1 MDQRPSKWS
10 PKGAKWS
17 HNGGPRGSKR
27 IVVVVVVVA
36 GRAQL
41 ASERS
46 ERASGAID
54 EAKCSPKGARRSH
67 NGAPRGSKRI
77 CVVVVVAAGRAQLAS
92 ERSERASGAIDV
104 TGMRVTCV
112 TCSPCNA
119 LPVHLPRQVLGVSF
133 FTLFSMFFRSAFFIT
148 FWKLFGGMFGFI
160 FCLFLLFFPSKQ

>member
-1 MDQRPSKWS
+1 MQMNSKMEAKWS

-54 EAKCSPKGARRSH
+54 
-67 NGAPRGSKRI
+67 
-77 CVVVVVAAGRAQLAS
+77 
-92 ERSERASGAIDV
+92 V

-112 TCSPCNA
+112 TRSPCNA
-119 LPVHLPRQVLGVSF
+119 
-133 FTLFSMFFRSAFFIT
+133 
-148 FWKLFGGMFGFI
+148 
-160 FCLFLLFFPSKQ
+160 